1 MGSAHLASSLS
12 SAVVTEDR
20 SCFAAFQREFDYLG
34 RTLRRL
40 GVRAEDLED
49 EIHEVFLVL
58 NRKWHEYD
66 HSRPLRPYLFGIAF
80 RIVAARRRRRARE
93 QPGRFEEITD
103 HLLRPD
109 EALEAA
115 HARALVLRALEC
127 VPLPR
132 RAVLVM
138 HDIDE
143 IPMREIAEA
152 LSLPIFTGYSRLR
165 KARREFEA
173 AVQALQKGSR
183 EP

>member
-1 MGSAHLASSLS
+1 
-12 SAVVTEDR
+12 VTEDR
-20 SCFAAFQREFDYLG
+20 SCFAAFQREFDYLC

-40 GVRAEDLED
+40 GVRSEDLED
-49 EIHEVFLVL
+49 EVQEIFIVL
-58 NRKWHEYD
+58 NRKWGNYD
-66 HSRPLRPYLFGIAF
+66 ASRPLRPYLFGIAF
-80 RIVAARRRRRARE
+80 RVVAARKRLRARE
-93 QPGRFEEITD
+93 QPGRLED
-103 HLLRPD
+103 VADVAPGPD
-109 EALEAA
+109 DALEAA
-115 HARALVLRALEC
+115 HARAMVLRALGR

-143 IPMREIAEA
+143 VPMREIAET

-173 AVQALQKGSR
+173 AVQSLKKGKR